1 MYPSTSLLLLIA
13 SSFSLVQ
20 ASNRTLCRAE
30 EPANYSVKF
39 SAEWNTL
46 SFPKQYPTH
55 RPPAQWSL
63 LFGCVHSDDF
73 TLWAEGDMA
82 SAGVKLFAEDG
93 NPDLLLEEVNITEV
107 VFTADPIT
115 LGEGNTCTML
125 TATPSH
131 PLKLYAHGDFSL
143 VRGLLKAMMGLCASQ
158 TRLIKITLPIK
169 AVNYSKE
176 TVPAQWKAIRIG
188 MRFRLG
194 SNNKVSFL
202 VRVIPSPDWFLGA
215 SRVNLCEGD
224 EWRESISLDLFPW
237 DAGTDSG
244 FTFSSPNFPTSP
256 QEPVFK
262 ITAKHPS
269 HPVNSFFYPRLE
281 SLPRMGHLE
290 LSLLSAA
297 QRGEGMDKAGDN
309 SMEYVPANQTLAR
322 NGTSKAWE
330 EMAKP
335 GGVSNE
341 VLSKEADKDSAET
354 WRKGLNTTP
363 LDCEVS
369 NWSTWGLCSHRCGIS
384 TRQRTRYIVQLP
396 ANAGDPCPALLIQ
409 ENCEEVK
416 CPMPTADPNLTTQR
430 PQGAGNTEPSQTSTS
445 DPPAWSPNQTQPV
458 IRDPTTEPPLPPGH
472 TTH

>member
-131 PLKLYAHGDFSL
+131 PLVRFSL
-143 VRGLLKAMMGLCASQ
+143 VQ
-158 TRLIKITLPIK
+158 
-169 AVNYSKE
+169 
-176 TVPAQWKAIRIG
+176 
-188 MRFRLG
+188 
-194 SNNKVSFL
+194 VSFL

-309 SMEYVPANQTLAR
+309 SME
-322 NGTSKAWE
+322 
-330 EMAKP
+330 
-335 GGVSNE
+335 
-341 VLSKEADKDSAET
+341 
-354 WRKGLNTTP
+354 KGLNTTP

-396 ANAGDPCPALLIQ
+396 ANAGDPLFW
-409 ENCEEVK
+409 
-416 CPMPTADPNLTTQR
+416 PT
-430 PQGAGNTEPSQTSTS
+430 
-445 DPPAWSPNQTQPV
+445 
-458 IRDPTTEPPLPPGH
+458 IPTNKIGH
-472 TTH
+472 LSRHGC

>member
-131 PLKLYAHGDFSL
+131 PL
-143 VRGLLKAMMGLCASQ
+143 
-158 TRLIKITLPIK
+158 
-169 AVNYSKE
+169 
-176 TVPAQWKAIRIG
+176 
-188 MRFRLG
+188 
-194 SNNKVSFL
+194 VSFL

-281 SLPRMGHLE
+281 SLPRME
-290 LSLLSAA
+290 LPNQPHSPLSPHTPD
-297 QRGEGMDKAGDN
+297 QPH
-309 SMEYVPANQTLAR
+309 SP
-322 NGTSKAWE
+322 
-330 EMAKP
+330 
-335 GGVSNE
+335 
-341 VLSKEADKDSAET
+341 T

-416 CPMPTADPNLTTQR
+416 CPMQ
-430 PQGAGNTEPSQTSTS
+430 QQYKCVSCG
-445 DPPAWSPNQTQPV
+445 
-458 IRDPTTEPPLPPGH
+458 I
-472 TTH
+472 

>member
-131 PLKLYAHGDFSL
+131 PL
-143 VRGLLKAMMGLCASQ
+143 
-158 TRLIKITLPIK
+158 
-169 AVNYSKE
+169 
-176 TVPAQWKAIRIG
+176 
-188 MRFRLG
+188 
-194 SNNKVSFL
+194 VSFL